1 MIDETKL
8 AATEPTSMSGKPVL
22 WRPAKTV
29 LTYTPERE
37 AFHEKLLCDGFTL
50 NLGDA
55 CVYSCSFCYVG
66 SQIRKLTFGI
76 VDDYNARNNLNL
88 SHEELVIRRKGI
100 EGEKSKSAIE
110 ILEDQLAGQV
120 SGFLSKR
127 QLATLKEQ
135 ELVVYSSTLV
145 DVGANLTLL
154 RETAEACKQILD
166 NTNWQIRLLSK
177 GHLLPKLVK
186 DGLIPDDTR
195 PGSKWS
201 HHQRLIFGFSTGTL
215 NDQLAKAFERGTALV
230 SKRIEAL
237 HWLQDHG
244 YRTFGMICPS
254 LPQDDYQA
262 FSKAMAEAMRIEHA
276 CMEHVW
282 AEVLNV
288 RGSSFVRTRDALRE
302 AGFEDEASMLAAV
315 SEGEGYQTAW
325 EAYARKTFEGHV
337 NHMGKKLRF
346 LQYVDKRNIDYWQT
360 RREEGAV
367 LLGKPAQKA
376 GLVSVERSAPLEYY
390 LNTPQLTVPP
400 KPASETQ
407 PKAKLLEQGTTKAS
421 TPELPLTAGQKAALT
436 KKRNREAATL
446 AADKTPV
453 LHCEFPEEAQEIQK
467 HLRHLMQIRGVV
479 AVSIFQNGQ
488 SVQSTSSFQPNP
500 EGMTLLNHSSGTYLV
515 QSESTPNPETV
526 EVMRLLLGEG

>member
-1 MIDETKL
+1 MTKKT
-8 AATEPTSMSGKPVL
+8 ATTETEPTIMSGKPVL

-37 AFHEKLLCDGFTL
+37 AFHEKLLCDGLTL

-66 SQIRKLTFGI
+66 SQIRKLTYGI
-76 VDDYNARNNLNL
+76 VDDYNTRHNLNL
-88 SHEELVIRRKGI
+88 SHEELVIRRKGLD
-100 EGEKSKSAIE
+100 GEKNKSAIQ
-110 ILEDQLAGQV
+110 ILEDQLAGNV
-120 SGFLSKR
+120 SGFLSKS

-186 DGLIPDDTR
+186 DGLIPDDTL

-215 NDQLAKAFERGTALV
+215 NDQLAKGFERGTALV
-230 SKRIEAL
+230 SKRIESL

-254 LPQDDYQA
+254 LPQSDYPA
-262 FSKAMAEAMRIEHA
+262 FSKAMAEALRVEHS

-302 AGFEDEASMLAAV
+302 AGFEDEAQMLASV
-315 SEGEGYQTAW
+315 SEGEGYQQAW

-337 NHMGKKLRF
+337 NHIGKKLRF

-390 LNTPQLTVPP
+390 LNTPQLTVPI
-400 KPASETQ
+400 KPESETQ
-407 PKAKLLEQGTTKAS
+407 PKAELLEQGTMTAS

-436 KKRNREAATL
+436 KKRNREAATH
-446 AADKTPV
+446 AADKTQ
-453 LHCEFPEEAQEIQK
+453 LIRCELPKEAQEIQK
-467 HLRHLMQIRGVV
+467 RLRHLMHVRGVV
-479 AVSIFQNGQ
+479 AVSIFQDGQ
-488 SVQSTSSFQPNP
+488 SVQSTSSFHPNP
-500 EGMTLLNHSSGTYLV
+500 EGITLLNHSSGTYLV
-515 QSESTPNPETV
+515 QSESKPTTENV
-526 EVMRLLLGEG
+526 EVMRRLLGEG